1 MDAISVLS
9 AFCSRWRCCSMIPNS
24 AKRLRAELALAGVT
38 LIWGTTFVV
47 VKAALEEVST
57 FLYLT
62 LRFTLAAAVL
72 FLVYRNA
79 LKRSAITAGVIAGTA
94 LFVAYVFQTTGLKL
108 TTPSKS
114 AFLTG
119 LSIPMVPL
127 LNSLVY
133 RVKPRILDLA
143 GIGIASVGM
152 VLLTVPAGGF
162 AGNGLRLGTL
172 GWNLGDALSFLCAV
186 TFALHIV
193 VIGHYSKIHGFET
206 LAVTQI
212 AVTAVLSLLVFGL
225 LEPTHFHFTPG
236 VAGAVLSTG
245 LLATALAFTTQAWA
259 QQYTSSARAA
269 LIFSLEPP
277 VAWLTSWWLTG
288 EKLTQRGKLG
298 AGLILAG
305 ILLVELTRGKVETI
319 PVVGTSK

>member
-1 MDAISVLS
+1 
-9 AFCSRWRCCSMIPNS
+9 MIASS

-47 VKAALEEVST
+47 VKAALEDVST

-79 LKRSAITAGVIAGTA
+79 LKKAAVISGVIAGTV
-94 LFVAYVFQTTGLKL
+94 LFVAYVFQTVGLKL

-133 RVKPRILDLA
+133 RVKPRLLDLA

-162 AGNGLRLGTL
+162 AKNGLGL
-172 GWNLGDALSFLCAV
+172 NQGDALSFLCAV

-206 LAVTQI
+206 VAVTQI
-212 AVTAVLSLLVFGL
+212 AVTAVLSLLIFGL
-225 LEPTHFHFTPG
+225 AEPVHFHFTAG
-236 VAGAVLSTG
+236 VAGAVLLTG

-288 EKLTQRGKLG
+288 EELAQRGKLG

-319 PVVGTSK
+319 PIVGTSE